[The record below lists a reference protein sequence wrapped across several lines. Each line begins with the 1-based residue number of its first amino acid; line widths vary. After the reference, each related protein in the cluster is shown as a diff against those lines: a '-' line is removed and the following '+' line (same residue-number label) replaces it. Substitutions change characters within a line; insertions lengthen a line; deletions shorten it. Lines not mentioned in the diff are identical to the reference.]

1 MKKYILLPLI
11 AMLVTV
17 FSASAQ
23 ENAYP
28 MIIKMADGT
37 IFTIGANEVQKV
49 SFTNGQVTVSGE
61 SIQSMLDAI
70 AATMSLTQDTRE
82 KTDQLETIIANFKQC
97 ECDTKGYITKMEVD
111 YSHYTKDEIDAKMSD
126 YITKDAAGQRFQ
138 YLETENNQK
147 SSEIEALQEE
157 VVNLNTMV
165 ASLKES
171 LDAMN
176 ARLKKLEEKE

>member
-70 AATMSLTQDTRE
+70 AATMSLTKDTRE
-82 KTDQLETIIANFKQC
+82 KTDQLETMIANFKQC
-97 ECDTKGYITKMEVD
+97 SCDMSKY
-111 YSHYTKDEIDAKMSD
+111 YTKDEIDNKMS
-126 YITKDAAGQRFQ
+126 YFITMAAAEQRFQ

-147 SSEIEALQEE
+147 SSAIEALQAQ
-157 VVNLNTMV
+157 V
-165 ASLKES
+165 ASLNTTVANLTQSLES
-171 LDAMN
+171 MN
-176 ARLKKLEEKE
+176 ERLKKLEEKE